1 MQSSLYKER
10 KYNQILSILSKI
22 AWREI
27 KMVIEEKLQST
38 IRKTGTIE
46 QRRNTEYEK
55 DILRLWDLWC
65 LVQES
70 QNTTKDNLSLEYVVE
85 GTANV

>member
-1 MQSSLYKER
+1 MQSSLYEER
-10 KYNQILSILSKI
+10 KYNQILSILSKSR
-22 AWREI
+22 W
-27 KMVIEEKLQST
+27 EKLKWWLKRNYKAQF
-38 IRKTGTIE
+38 RKTGTIE